1 MGIHEWIWFNAI
13 PCKITITTF
22 YYSILNLTTF
32 IDRSKLLSNSVFNEL
47 NILFVK
53 YKSIVVSTWTLAIMF
68 IIIVLIWIL
77 PLIEKFL
84 DNSYTIMMSNYST
97 KRNRYF
103 CCLMPGLRVIL
114 SIFSGCIITLI
125 PNSALNYIS
134 KVLVQMDI
142 FFRSIMGPFDPSVNA
157 RRVIIFI
164 VEMENATCW
173 IPKVSRNSGSS
184 YYSLSVFS
192 KTPHV
197 EFWFSFFDKF

>member
-13 PCKITITTF
+13 PCKITITIF

-47 NILFVK
+47 IILFVK

-68 IIIVLIWIL
+68 TIIVLIWIL

-134 KVLVQMDI
+134 KDLVQMDI

-173 IPKVSRNSGSS
+173 IPKVSRNSGRS
-184 YYSLSVFS
+184 YYSLAVLN
-192 KTPHV
+192 TPNKILILIL
-197 EFWFSFFDKF
+197 W